1 MKRSCLWPRPAPALA
16 ALLALPLGLTLG
28 CGSKDTAAK
37 ETPPPAVLL
46 GPADVATAAV
56 GRIESGPILSGDL
69 APRQEATLRAR
80 IGGAVLEARAEP
92 GERVSGGELLV
103 RLDTA
108 ALRDARRSAQSAVAE
123 VQSRL
128 AQAEREQRR
137 QEVLLAAGA
146 VAERAVEQ
154 AVQAA
159 VSARAAL
166 SSARAQLSSA
176 EEQLGYAEVRAPFAG
191 VVSAKLAAAGDV
203 VQPGAEL
210 YRVVD
215 PSLLELAAL
224 VATEDLA
231 QLAVGAPVEFTVNGF
246 AGRTFQGAVSRINPT
261 ADPAT
266 RQVRVYAEVPNAG
279 GELVAGLFAEGRVA
293 STSRQALTV
302 PAAAVDRRMGRPAVL
317 RVRANR
323 VERAEV
329 ALGLVDEQAERVEVL
344 RGVAAGDLLL
354 VGAAQQLA
362 PGTAVQIERAP
373 AGAAAGQRAGG

>member
-137 QEVLLAAGA
+137 QETLLAAGA
-146 VAERAVEQ
+146 VAQRAVEQ

-166 SSARAQLSSA
+166 SQARAQLSSA
-176 EEQLGYAEVRAPFAG
+176 EKQLGYAAVRAPFAG
-191 VVSAKLAAAGDV
+191 VVSASGRRPATWCSPAPSSTGWSTRRSSSSRRRSPPRSSPSSRSAS
-203 VQPGAEL
+203 P
-210 YRVVD
+210 VD
-215 PSLLELAAL
+215 
-224 VATEDLA
+224 
-231 QLAVGAPVEFTVNGF
+231 FTVNGF
-246 AGRTFQGAVSRINPT
+246 ARPHLPGRRSAASIPS
-261 ADPAT
+261 ADPIT

-279 GELVAGLFAEGRVA
+279 GELVAGLYAEGRVA
-293 STSRQALTV
+293 SASR
-302 PAAAVDRRMGRPAVL
+302 
-317 RVRANR
+317 
-323 VERAEV
+323 
-329 ALGLVDEQAERVEVL
+329 
-344 RGVAAGDLLL
+344 
-354 VGAAQQLA
+354 
-362 PGTAVQIERAP
+362 PG
-373 AGAAAGQRAGG
+373 